1 MPRQLKVYRTPI
13 GFHDAYV
20 AAPSQ
25 KAALAAWGSAKD
37 LFARGAAELVTDPA
51 LTAAPLATPGVVVKL
66 SRGTAAEQIAALP
79 PSRPKR
85 RGAEPVDEGE
95 AAPAR
100 RAPAPARA
108 PAPPPMPKPSRQGLE
123 KAEQALAEAETRHRQ
138 ADRALAAEE
147 AALAKRRKEQDRAS
161 AAERASLEEE
171 RDHERRS
178 YDKAMAAWRG

>member
-79 PSRPKR
+79 PSRPKAR
-85 RGAEPVDEGE
+85 AAEPVDE
-95 AAPAR
+95 AKQAPAR
-100 RAPAPARA
+100 RAPA

-123 KAEQALAEAETRHRQ
+123 EAEHALVEAEARHRR

-147 AALAKRRKEQDRAS
+147 AALAKRRKEQDRAA
-161 AAERASLEEE
+161 AAERAALEEA
-171 RDHERRS
+171 RDGERRS